1 MSAHAAERAAPQDA
15 DQAAASQNASPRRS
29 YPVLIYLI
37 VLVGVLVVP
46 ILGFTAVLLQRHNI
60 AQEEIVETF
69 TVATTR
75 SVVQAVEREIAG
87 MITTLRVLARAESL
101 LEGDLAAYHAHVQAA
116 LAGTGS
122 NLILVDN
129 TLAQLLNTRV
139 AYGTPLG
146 PMSDPQSALRAFATP
161 DAIVSDLFFGA
172 TADRYVFN
180 VTMRREAPNEDQ
192 VVILT
197 QEAASLST
205 ALLTRELPQGWHVAL
220 VDGRNRVIAASQ
232 DSAAVGDTLLVPL
245 LEGAGTSMRWRERA
259 IDGENYR
266 TITQRS
272 ILSGWY
278 VVAWAPVWVV
288 QQPLRSSLLWL
299 LAGGAALIGIAAI
312 AVFILARRIARSVR
326 GLARE
331 AKRLGSGVD
340 FEPTYYPVLE
350 LSQVSEALADAA
362 RKRKAAETEVRFLMR
377 EVAHRSKNQ
386 LTVISAMAKQTA
398 QGAETVEQFVE
409 GFQHRIFGLARS
421 TDLLLAHGTQG
432 IELRELI
439 STQIDPFRPEDPARI
454 TKTGPH
460 ILLNVQSAQV
470 LGMAVH
476 ELATNAAKYGAFSVP
491 DGRLVVDWNRAGAGR
506 LHVSWRETVPG
517 FAPPRERKGFGTV
530 VLKTMV
536 SGALKADVEHR
547 VHDDGIEWVFSI
559 PLAEIDPDRQPAGI
573 EDEPDG
579 GEA

>member
-1 MSAHAAERAAPQDA
+1 MSENAAENAAPRNGNRTVPQKRP
-15 DQAAASQNASPRRS
+15 PRPP

-37 VLVGVLVVP
+37 VLVGALVVP

-75 SVVQAVEREIAG
+75 SVVQAIEREISG
-87 MITTLRVLARAESL
+87 MVTTLRVLNRAESL
-101 LEGDLAAYHAHVQAA
+101 IEGDLAAYHAHVQAA

-122 NLILVDN
+122 HLILTN
-129 TLAQLLNTRV
+129 TSLRQLLNTRV
-139 AYGTPLG
+139 DFGTQLG
-146 PMSDPQSALRAFATP
+146 LMSDAESAARAFETP
-161 DAIVSDLFFGA
+161 DAVVSQLFWDA
-172 TADRYVFN
+172 TAGRYVFN
-180 VTMRREAPNEDQ
+180 VMMRREPPNERQ
-192 VVILT
+192 AVILT
-197 QEAASLST
+197 QEASSLSS

-232 DSAAVGDTLLVPL
+232 DSATVGETLFIPLV
-245 LEGAGTSMRWRERA
+245 EGAGTSMRWRERM
-259 IDGENYR
+259 IDGESYR
-266 TITQRS
+266 TIIQRS

-299 LAGGAALIGIAAI
+299 LAGGAALIGIAGI

-331 AKRLGSGVD
+331 AKQLGSGTD
-340 FEPTYYPVLE
+340 FAPTLYPVLE

-398 QGAETVEQFVE
+398 QGSETVDQFVE
-409 GFQHRIFGLARS
+409 GFQHRIYGLARS

-432 IELRELI
+432 IGLRDLI
-439 STQIDPFRPEDPARI
+439 GTQIEPFRPEDPARVI
-454 TKTGPH
+454 KTGPN

-470 LGMAVH
+470 LGMAAH
-476 ELATNAAKYGAFSVP
+476 ELATNAVKYGAFSSP
-491 DGRLVVDWNRAGAGR
+491 EGRLVVNWNRAGGGR
-506 LHVSWRETVPG
+506 LHISWRETVPG
-517 FAPPRERKGFGTV
+517 FTPPHERKGFGTV

-536 SGALKADVEHR
+536 GGALKADVERILHA
-547 VHDDGIEWVFSI
+547 DGIEWVFSI

-573 EDEPDG
+573 ESEPEDDE
-579 GEA
+579 A